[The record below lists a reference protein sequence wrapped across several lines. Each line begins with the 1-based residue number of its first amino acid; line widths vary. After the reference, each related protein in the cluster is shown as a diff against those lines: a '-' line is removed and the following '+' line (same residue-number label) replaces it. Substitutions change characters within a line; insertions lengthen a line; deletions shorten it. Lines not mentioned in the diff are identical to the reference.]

1 MNLFSKLFILIACLA
16 SIGLVD
22 AQWDDKTRWDDK
34 INAVFWSAQMGSAQ
48 TYEEQVAL
56 VENSNLYQRGYAK
69 QSIATKM
76 AVADAKRALANLG
89 TQLNAAQAGGDN
101 NRIVDLLVAELNAR
115 NRLFDMYALIMKDG
129 E

>member
-34 INAVFWSAQMGSAQ
+34 INAIFFSAQMGSAD
-48 TYEEQVAL
+48 TREEQIAL
-56 VENSNLYQRGYAK
+56 VENSDLYKRGYVK
-69 QSIATKM
+69 QSIATKST
-76 AVADAKRALANLG
+76 VDDAKRALAHLG
-89 TQLNAAQAGGDN
+89 IQLSAAQAGGDN

-129 E
+129 L

>member
-34 INAVFWSAQMGSAQ
+34 INAIFWSAQMGDAH
-48 TYEEQVAL
+48 TYEEQIAL
-56 VENSNLYQRGYAK
+56 VENSDLYQRGYVK
-69 QSIATKM
+69 QSIATQS
-76 AVADAKRALANLG
+76 AVSDAKRALANLG
-89 TQLNAAQAGGDN
+89 IQLSTAQAGDDD

>member
-34 INAVFWSAQMGSAQ
+34 INAIFFSAQMGSAD
-48 TYEEQVAL
+48 TREEQIAL
-56 VENSNLYQRGYAK
+56 VENSDLYQRGYVK
-69 QSIATKM
+69 QSIATKN
-76 AVADAKRALANLG
+76 AVADAKRALANFG
-89 TQLNAAQAGGDN
+89 IQLSAAQAGGDN
-101 NRIVDLLVAELNAR
+101 NRIVDLLVFELNAR

-129 E
+129 L

>member
-1 MNLFSKLFILIACLA
+1 
-16 SIGLVD
+16 
-22 AQWDDKTRWDDK
+22 
-34 INAVFWSAQMGSAQ
+34 MGSAQ

-56 VENSNLYQRGYAK
+56 VENSDLYQHGYAK
-69 QSIATKM
+69 QSIATKT